1 MTRRAVAETSGA
13 LVPEPS
19 SARGAS
25 DPQTQRRAGRGQ
37 ASPLP
42 VGMVGTFDVANY
54 GDLLFPEIA
63 AHELSAR
70 LGAVDL
76 RRYSYRAMSAPPWCY
91 PVRPVDTL
99 ADELGELALLVVGG
113 GHLVRFD
120 KAVAP
125 GYTPTTGATH
135 HPTGYWLVPTLLAA
149 SAGVPVAWN
158 GVGASTQTP
167 AWAGE
172 LLGATLR
179 CTDYVSVRD
188 PVSLEELHG
197 AAPDVRARLVPD
209 PAFGVRS
216 LLDGL
221 GAEWS
226 AAVRKRWGLD
236 APYVIVQ
243 PSTRLGAV
251 GDTIRSAVEAAR
263 AAGRTIVELP
273 ISPALGDRPG
283 LLGELGGTVIAP
295 WPSPVEIAALIG
307 GAEAVVAHSL
317 HLTITALVHGV
328 PVMRATATTGTK
340 YEQLAG
346 FAGVQ
351 LFTAELGNL
360 PELLATSRRGDPA
373 PDVVERAGQLQVHWD
388 AIADLVAS
396 RDGSSERRTAAPAA
410 LGRLLEALPTMV
422 EGAAGATGRY
432 LEAQLQTAV
441 RERDEHQQR
450 ADAAESAARKAGDR
464 LDAAQKRIQDL
475 EAAAISAQRRADAAH
490 RLLREELALRDARLI
505 EADTRI
511 KQLERDFKR
520 STAAHARAT
529 RDLERFRARRSVKAA
544 VGIAGT
550 LRQVRSLVR
559 APARPGD
566 EADPTGETGSANE
579 PERRPR
585 EATEEQ
591 SRELAARIQA
601 VSPGSPRR
609 DGPLVSLIVLTRD
622 GRTHLERLLPA
633 LESTT
638 YRSFELILVDNGST
652 DDTSAFVESVPRSYP
667 MTTLTNHDNRSFS
680 EACNQ
685 GAAAAS
691 GDLLLLLNNDIEPIG
706 PGWLGRMVTTL
717 EEHDAAAVGARL
729 IYPRRP
735 GLKNAGDLTYPDL
748 TLQHRGIGFVPADGV
763 PSARN
768 LGTGDDPLSAAAAGT
783 RLAAG
788 VTAACMLITRR
799 AWDEVGG
806 LTEGFVYGTED
817 VDLCLKLKA
826 AGRRIVYDGG
836 AALWH
841 HEYGTQNAEGAEWK
855 RANRRRNRQLF
866 ADRWGPQLFRQVLL
880 DRLKDEGAW
889 SEEPLHVGITVTRDD
904 TAAGWGD
911 LYTAR
916 ELGDALAQLGWRV
929 SYLERHGD
937 RWYDPDP
944 SIDVV
949 VALLDA
955 IDIRRLPRHMIRI
968 AWIRNWTHRWL
979 SHPWFDDY
987 DLVFASSET
996 SRRLVDERSS
1006 HRAQLMP
1013 LATNPERFQPGQPDP
1028 ALATDVVF
1036 IGNHWGQHRGVL
1048 DTLPELPEG
1057 TTLKIF
1063 GKGWQDT
1070 PLATF
1075 HQGAIPYES
1084 LPQAYGS
1091 ARVVIDD
1098 TASPTKPY
1106 GAVNARVFDALA
1118 TGAVVVSDNE
1128 EGIRELFDDRFPIA
1142 RDGEELSTIVARL
1155 LAHPDDAARL
1165 AARYRKVVLERHTYE
1180 HRAAQFRDA
1189 LVEWAT
1195 ARRVSILI
1203 GAPKQ
1208 DEALAWGDY
1217 HFARGIQRQLAARG
1231 TPTRVEILPDW
1242 ERAST
1247 ARQDVVLHLFGLR
1260 EYRARPSQV
1269 NLLWVISHPDLV
1281 REASC
1286 ERYDTVLV
1294 ASDRFADHLAGQLR
1308 VPVIPLHQATDPTR
1322 FYPDTSGPHHTLL
1335 YVANSRKSRRKII
1348 EDLDDRRDLSIFGRN
1363 WTPDL
1368 VDQAL
1373 VKGEYIPNEMLH
1385 RYYAA
1390 ADIVLNDHWADMR
1403 DNGFIANRIYDAL
1416 ASGAF
1421 VISDDVEGIAEEFDD
1436 GVVTYQSPEQ
1446 LTTLIERYM
1455 ADPDARRAIA
1465 ERGRAAVLGRHTFAH
1480 RTDVIAEIIG
1490 PLVEAQPAGVG
1501 DLDRS
1506 QQWLTR
1512 RSTHGSAPARTGA

>member
-1 MTRRAVAETSGA
+1 MTRGAIGGTSGQFRTGR
-13 LVPEPS
+13 S
-19 SARGAS
+19 SATGRS
-25 DPQTQRRAGRGQ
+25 DSAPRRADSGGH
-37 ASPLP
+37 ATPLTI
-42 VGMVGTFDVANY
+42 GMVGTFDVANY
-54 GDLLFPEIA
+54 GDLLFPELA

-70 LGAVDL
+70 LGPVDL

-91 PVRPVDTL
+91 PVRPVDAL
-99 ADELGELALLVVGG
+99 ADELSDLALLVVGG

-125 GYTPTTGATH
+125 GYMPTAGATH

-149 SAGVPVAWN
+149 TAGVPVAWN
-158 GVGASTQTP
+158 GVGASSDTP
-167 AWAGE
+167 AWARD

-188 PVSLEELHG
+188 PVSLQELH
-197 AAPDVRARLVPD
+197 AVAPDVRARLVPD

-216 LLDGL
+216 LVDAMGPQRS
-221 GAEWS
+221 AE
-226 AAVRKRWGLD
+226 VRKRWGLD

-243 PSTRLGAV
+243 PSSRLSAV
-251 GDTIRSAVEAAR
+251 QVTIRSAVEAAR

-273 ISPALGDRPG
+273 ISPALGDKPG

-328 PVMRATATTGTK
+328 PVFRATATTGTK

-346 FAGVQ
+346 FAGVR
-351 LFTAELGNL
+351 LFTEELRDL

-373 PDVVERAGQLQVHWD
+373 PDVVERTGQLKVHWD
-388 AIADLVAS
+388 AIAGLVDPRHS
-396 RDGSSERRTAAPAA
+396 KGRRAATPS
-410 LGRLLEALPTMV
+410 GVDRLLEALPSMV
-422 EGAAGATGRY
+422 EGAAGAAVRPS
-432 LEAQLQTAV
+432 EAQLETAA
-441 RERDEHQQR
+441 RERDEHQRR
-450 ADAAESAARKAGDR
+450 ADG
-464 LDAAQKRIQDL
+464 AQKRAQDL
-475 EAAAISAQRRADAAH
+475 EAAAAGAQRRADAAH

-511 KQLERDFKR
+511 KQLERDLAR
-520 STAAHARAT
+520 SSAAQARAT
-529 RDLERFRARRSVKAA
+529 RDLERLRARRSVEAA
-544 VGIAGT
+544 VGIAAT
-550 LRQVRSLVR
+550 LRQARSLVR
-559 APARPGD
+559 APGRATAAPGQRA
-566 EADPTGETGSANE
+566 EPVNAAE

-585 EATEEQ
+585 EATEAQ
-591 SRELAARIQA
+591 SDQMTSRILA
-601 VSPGSPRR
+601 SLPGSPRR

-622 GRTHLERLLPA
+622 GRRHLERLLPA
-633 LESTT
+633 LESST
-638 YRSFELILVDNGST
+638 YRNFELILVDNGST
-652 DDTSAFVESVPRSYP
+652 DDTPALIESVPRSYP
-667 MTTLTNHDNRSFS
+667 MTTLTNPDNRSFS

-735 GLKNAGDLTYPDL
+735 GLKNAGDLTHPDL

-768 LGTGDDPLSAAAAGT
+768 LGTGDDPLSPAAAGT
-783 RLAAG
+783 RLATG

-826 AGRRIVYDGG
+826 AGHRIVYEGG

-904 TAAGWGD
+904 PAAGWGD
-911 LYTAR
+911 LYTGR
-916 ELGDALAQLGWRV
+916 ELGDALAQMGWRV
-929 SYLERHGD
+929 SYLERHSD

-1006 HRAQLMP
+1006 HRARLMP
-1013 LATNPERFQPGQPDP
+1013 LATNPERFRPGQADP
-1028 ALATDVVF
+1028 GLASDVVF

-1048 DTLPELPEG
+1048 DTLPELPDG

-1075 HQGAIPYES
+1075 DQGAIPYET
-1084 LPQAYGS
+1084 LPRAYCS
-1091 ARVVIDD
+1091 ARIVLDD
-1098 TASPTKPY
+1098 TATPTKPY

-1118 TGAVVVSDNE
+1118 SGAVVVSDNE
-1128 EGIRELFDDRFPIA
+1128 EGIRELFDDTFPIA

-1155 LAHPDDAARL
+1155 LAHPDESAHL
-1165 AARYRKVVLERHTYE
+1165 AARYRQIVLERHTYE
-1180 HRAAQFRDA
+1180 HRATQFRDA

-1203 GAPKQ
+1203 GAPKHE
-1208 DEALAWGDY
+1208 EALAWGDY

-1286 ERYDTVLV
+1286 ERYDTVFV
-1294 ASDRFADHLAGQLR
+1294 ASDAFAGHLARQLR
-1308 VPVIPLHQATDPTR
+1308 VPVVPLHQATDPAR

-1368 VDQAL
+1368 VDEAL
-1373 VKGEYIPNEMLH
+1373 VKGEHIPNEMLH

-1390 ADIVLNDHWADMR
+1390 ADIVLNDHWTDMR

-1421 VISDDVEGIAEEFDD
+1421 VISDDVDGVGAEFDD
-1436 GVVTYQSPEQ
+1436 GVVTYQSSEQ
-1446 LTTLIERYM
+1446 LSSLIERFKD
-1455 ADPDARRAIA
+1455 DPDARRTIA
-1465 ERGRAAVLGRHTFAH
+1465 QRGRAAVLGRHTFAH
-1480 RTDVIAEIIG
+1480 RTEVIAEIMG
-1490 PLVEAQPAGVG
+1490 ALLDAQPADVG

-1506 QQWLTR
+1506 RRWLTR
-1512 RSTHGSAPARTGA
+1512 RATQESASTRGLEADHAD